1 MKKLLL
7 TTSLLFFAIFPIW
20 ADAKGTKIMQQV
32 AEQSEIHKT
41 QKSVVYMKILDAKNR
56 QRNRYFN
63 YTKKIVSK
71 KETKSLIKFYRPT
84 NIKNTALL
92 SSADKKK
99 DETIQW
105 LYLPAFKS
113 VKRLSTEEKNK
124 SFVGSDFSIADIAGR
139 LVSKDRHQ
147 FIKEDNKYYYIE
159 SIPKDSQ
166 DPYSKLMVVVH
177 KKIFVPIKIEFYDR
191 RSKLFK
197 TLSNKKVK
205 KIKGMYLVTESI
217 MNNHET
223 KGQTTITSSEI
234 RVGISVS
241 NADVGLRGLQQ

>member
-7 TTSLLFFAIFPIW
+7 TISLLFFAISCVW

-32 AEQSEIHKT
+32 ANQSELHKT
-41 QKSVVYMKILDAKNR
+41 QKSVVYMTILDAKNR
-56 QRNRYFN
+56 QRDRYFN

-71 KETKSLIKFYRPT
+71 NETKSLIKFYKPT

-92 SSADKKK
+92 SSADKIK
-99 DETIQW
+99 DKTTQW

-124 SFVGSDFSIADIAGR
+124 SFVGSDFSISDIAGR
-139 LVSKDRHQ
+139 LVNKDRHR
-147 FIKEDNKYYYIE
+147 FIKEDSKYYYIE
-159 SIPKDSQ
+159 SVPKDSQ
-166 DPYSKLMVVVH
+166 DPYAKLIVVVH
-177 KKIFVPIKIEFYDR
+177 KETFVPIKIDFYDR
-191 RSKLFK
+191 QNKLFK
-197 TLSNKKVK
+197 TLSNQKVK
-205 KIKGMYLVTESI
+205 KIKGMYLVTKSI
-217 MNNHET
+217 MNNRET
-223 KGQTTITSSEI
+223 KGQTTITSSDI